1 MNRKPAF
8 ALLLALVSA
17 RAARSQEAW
26 SPSLADIPRP
36 AVAAPNG
43 SRPLQAGLLELLLP
57 KFVANNSA
65 GCGDEA
71 KKILVWQKS
80 RKGVGLGERNGGAE
94 LSDET
99 GATLRVS
106 PAFAAALS
114 NADSYFGM
122 TPATQAAPPTHAEIV
137 AAAFSPAGVE
147 AVAEIFERTIAGR
160 LAMPTGVIV
169 PEAGG
174 EATLDSSMR
183 MHEIPEM
190 TRAVLPLIVR
200 DSANPDALS
209 ELYARYP
216 EEMKVIDP
224 DGLLAKFLQNRP
236 AWIARGMTQEN
247 IDRVSRITLD
257 GILRNATDAY
267 VFDPE
272 TQLSAVVSQSWSGR
286 YIGRWHT
293 HPPRARAHGW
303 GNADGPSPPDMDI
316 AIQEGQNMVF
326 VFYPDG
332 FDLYYLAPLF
342 GASPDLNKILKDSY
356 RSDSWRRRF
365 QDLFDRSFPPKS

>member
-1 MNRKPAF
+1 VKSLRLI

-17 RAARSQEAW
+17 RARAQESW
-26 SPSLADIPRP
+26 PPSLRDMPRP
-36 AVAAPNG
+36 SVAAPE
-43 SRPLQAGLLELLLP
+43 SARPFEAGLLDLLLP
-57 KFVANNSA
+57 KFVENNSA

-71 KKILVWQKS
+71 KKVLAWEKG
-80 RKGVGLGERNGGAE
+80 RKIAGLSDGDV

-99 GATLRVS
+99 GAAMPVS
-106 PAFAAALS
+106 PALAQALR

-147 AVAEIFERTIAGR
+147 SIANIFERTIADR
-160 LAMPTGVIV
+160 LATPTGVIV

-174 EATLDSSMR
+174 EATLDSVMR

-200 DSANPDALS
+200 YSSDPEALS
-209 ELYARYP
+209 RLYARYP

-224 DGLLAKFLQNRP
+224 DGQLSRFLRNRP
-236 AWIARGMTQEN
+236 DWIARGTPQEN
-247 IDRVSRITLD
+247 IDKVLRVTLD
-257 GILRNATDAY
+257 CLLRNATDAY

-272 TQLSAVVSQSWSGR
+272 TQLAAIVSQSWSGR

-293 HPPRARAHGW
+293 HPPRAQAHGW

-316 AIQEGQNMVF
+316 AVQEGQNMVI
-326 VFYPDG
+326 VFFPDG
-332 FDLYYLAPLF
+332 FDLYDLAPLF
-342 GASPDLNKILKDSY
+342 GQAPDLHKILQDTY
-356 RSDSWRRRF
+356 RSDAWRTRF
-365 QDLFDRSFPPKS
+365 QDLFDKSFPR